1 MSEIYVVKFLHR
13 GQAEPDYGDIPLF
26 VVKFNFFTFVRIVFY
41 ILNRAENEKKS
52 AEKIFYTGISS
63 G

>member
-26 VVKFNFFTFVRIVFY
+26 VVKFNFFYLCKNCFLYF
-41 ILNRAENEKKS
+41 K
-52 AEKIFYTGISS
+52 
-63 G
+63 